1 MIHQKKNQQNIYF
14 TISTLSIVFLP
25 EAHVKLVSV
34 IGKLFVFFSGEKIFQ
49 GFVEGWSIYVIRS
62 IGIEL

>member
-14 TISTLSIVFLP
+14 TISSLSVVFLP
-25 EAHVKLVSV
+25 EAHVKPVSV
-34 IGKLFVFFSGEKIFQ
+34 KGKLIFSGEKIFQ
-49 GFVEGWSIYVIRS
+49 GFVEGWSINVIRS